1 VTITRHGKEVARLL
15 PAKGG
20 FNRDTARAAAQR
32 IRAMR
37 KGVTLDRFKVTAYN
51 AAYLELAQRRRLPL
65 ASLEQP
71 LCRVANSPGL
81 TVLGYRAG

>member
-1 VTITRHGKEVARLL
+1 MTITRHGKEVTRLV

-32 IRAMR
+32 IRAMS
-37 KGVTLDRFKVTAYN
+37 KGVTLDRFKVT
-51 AAYLELAQRRRLPL
+51 AYLELAQRRRLPL
-65 ASLEQP
+65 ASLDQP

-81 TVLGYRAG
+81 TVLGYTAG